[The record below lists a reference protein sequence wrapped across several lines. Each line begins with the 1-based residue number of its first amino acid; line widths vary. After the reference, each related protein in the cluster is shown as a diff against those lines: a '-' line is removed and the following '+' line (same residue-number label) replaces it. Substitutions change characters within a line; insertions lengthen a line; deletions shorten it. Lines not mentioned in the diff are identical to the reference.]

1 MKRKPNDPMTVKPI
15 QVEVF
20 SSPGCNRCGEV
31 FELLQTITRDFGD
44 GGIEWREVNVLEE
57 LDYAVE
63 LGVLSMP
70 AIAIDGE
77 LVFSS
82 HPSARNLRKVLEE
95 RLQEQT
101 LLSCGPVG

>member
-1 MKRKPNDPMTVKPI
+1 MVVKAS

-20 SSPGCNRCGEV
+20 SSPGCNRCGQV
-31 FELLQTITRDFGD
+31 FDILQTITRELGADR
-44 GGIEWREVNVLEE
+44 IEWRKVNVLDE

-77 LVFSS
+77 LVFKS
-82 HPSARNLRKVLEE
+82 HPSADKLREALET
-95 RLQEQT
+95 RLQAQT
-101 LLSCGPVG
+101 A

>member
-1 MKRKPNDPMTVKPI
+1 MVVKAI

-20 SSPGCNRCGEV
+20 SSPGCNRCGQV
-31 FELLQTITRDFGD
+31 FDILQTITRELGADR
-44 GGIEWREVNVLEE
+44 IEWRKVNVLDE

-77 LVFSS
+77 LVFKS
-82 HPSARNLRKVLEE
+82 HPSAGKLREALET
-95 RLQEQT
+95 RLHAQT
-101 LLSCGPVG
+101 A

>member
-1 MKRKPNDPMTVKPI
+1 MKKKPRDQMIVKPI

-20 SSPGCNRCGEV
+20 SSPGCDRCGQV
-31 FELLQTITRDFGD
+31 FDVLKTITRDLGA
-44 GGIEWREVNVLEE
+44 GGIEWRKVNVLEE

-77 LVFSS
+77 LVFKS
-82 HPSARNLRKVLEE
+82 HPSARKLRDALEA
-95 RLQEQT
+95 RLKEQT
-101 LLSCGPVG
+101 A

>member
-1 MKRKPNDPMTVKPI
+1 MKRKPNDPMIVKPI
-15 QVEVF
+15 KVELF
-20 SSPGCNRCGEV
+20 SSPGCIRCGEV

-44 GGIEWREVNVLEE
+44 GGIEWREVNVLDE
-57 LDYAVE
+57 LDHAVE

-82 HPSARNLRKVLEE
+82 HPSARKLRKVLEQ
-95 RLQEQT
+95 RLLDKT
-101 LLSCGPVG
+101 V

>member
-1 MKRKPNDPMTVKPI
+1 MIVKAI

-20 SSPGCNRCGEV
+20 SSPGCNRCGQV
-31 FELLQTITRDFGD
+31 FDILQTIARDLGAERID
-44 GGIEWREVNVLEE
+44 WREVNVLEE

-77 LVFSS
+77 LVFRS
-82 HPSARNLRKVLEE
+82 HPSADKLRNALEARLKV
-95 RLQEQT
+95 QT
-101 LLSCGPVG
+101 E

>member
-1 MKRKPNDPMTVKPI
+1 MCKSRNKAVVKAI

-20 SSPGCNRCGEV
+20 SSPGCNRCGQV
-31 FELLQTITRDFGD
+31 FDVLQTITRDLGAER
-44 GGIEWREVNVLEE
+44 IEWREVNVLEE

-77 LVFSS
+77 LVFRS
-82 HPSARNLRKVLEE
+82 HPSADKLRDALEARLKV
-95 RLQEQT
+95 QT
-101 LLSCGPVG
+101 A